1 MKEKIVIPDWLKSL
15 QENSWELELFISGGA
30 IFTLFQVSEYL
41 IQVSSNIGHVMILPG
56 RTIILFIVVYA
67 VKLLTFGFVFHLLLR
82 AFWVAMVFINF
93 VYPQGVNSEMI
104 RWKKPFKVDLDE
116 RSDLYKPIMAVDKL
130 SGIVMFLSI
139 MSTFILFGL
148 IFLIIVFLIIIFSGL
163 LPNQLRMFLLN
174 YVFLT
179 SFILYFIDLLSFGM
193 LRRIPI
199 LSYIVFPFFKLYDYL
214 SFRFVFDRAL
224 LTYGTNINRWRAFL
238 FSTVFAF
245 AALVATYISVQ
256 KPMHWPNVFDQRSYR
271 FQMANNPPLDFYED
285 EFDDLKVS
293 IPSKIISDN
302 FLDVKVAYWVLD
314 NVMIEK
320 LEKPENE
327 KLFSD
332 ILQLRIDDSVYADI
346 KWFSYYDENDSYGIE
361 ALLPISNLSK
371 GEHSL
376 YIEVKPDLIK
386 YIAGDRRYR
395 ETVVIP
401 FWKNE

>member
-1 MKEKIVIPDWLKSL
+1 MKEKIEIPDWLKSL

-30 IFTLFQVSEYL
+30 IFTLFKVSEYL
-41 IQVSSNIGHVMILPG
+41 IQLSLNIGHVMILPG
-56 RTIILFIVVYA
+56 RSMILFIVVYA

-82 AFWVAMVFINF
+82 AFWVAMVFVNF
-93 VYPQGVNSEMI
+93 VYPQGVRSDKI

-148 IFLIIVFLIIIFSGL
+148 IFLIIVFLIILFSGL
-163 LPNQLRMFLLN
+163 LPDQLRMFLLN

-193 LRRIPI
+193 LRRVPI

-214 SFRFVFDRAL
+214 SFRFIFDRAL

-271 FQMANNPPLDFYED
+271 FQMATNPPLDFYED
-285 EFDDLKVS
+285 ESDDLKVS

-302 FLDVKVAYWVLD
+302 FLDVKVAYWVID

-332 ILQLRIDDSVYADI
+332 ILQLRIDDSVYADV
-346 KWFSYYDENDSYGIE
+346 KWFSYYDENDRYGIE

-376 YIEVKPDLIK
+376 YIDVKPELIK

-395 ETVVIP
+395 ETIVIP

>member
-1 MKEKIVIPDWLKSL
+1 
-15 QENSWELELFISGGA
+15 
-30 IFTLFQVSEYL
+30 
-41 IQVSSNIGHVMILPG
+41 
-56 RTIILFIVVYA
+56 
-67 VKLLTFGFVFHLLLR
+67 
-82 AFWVAMVFINF
+82 
-93 VYPQGVNSEMI
+93 
-104 RWKKPFKVDLDE
+104 VDLDE

-179 SFILYFIDLLSFGM
+179 SFILYFVDLLGFGF

-245 AALVATYISVQ
+245 AALVATYITVQ

-271 FQMANNPPLDFYED
+271 HQMANNPPLDFYED
-285 EFDDLKVS
+285 KFDNLKVS
-293 IPSKIISDN
+293 IPSKIINDN
-302 FLDVKVAYWVLD
+302 FLNVKVAYWVMDNIILENLD
-314 NVMIEK
+314 
-320 LEKPENE
+320 KPENE
-327 KLFSD
+327 KRYSD
-332 ILQLRIDDSVYADI
+332 IVQIRIDDSIYTEI
-346 KWFSYYDENDSYGIE
+346 KWFSFYGKNDRYGIE
-361 ALLPISNLSK
+361 ALIPISNLSK

-376 YIEVKPDLIK
+376 YVETKSELLK
-386 YIAGDRRYR
+386 YIEGDRRFR
-395 ETVVIP
+395 GSVQIP